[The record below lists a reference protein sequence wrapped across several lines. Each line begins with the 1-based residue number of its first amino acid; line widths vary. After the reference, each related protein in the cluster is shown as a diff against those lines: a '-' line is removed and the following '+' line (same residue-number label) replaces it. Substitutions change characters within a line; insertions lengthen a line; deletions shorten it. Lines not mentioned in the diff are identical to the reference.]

1 MGPSD
6 LRWKTTLCTGWIW
19 ISQVP
24 GYNAHRE
31 LKEIVADQSLE
42 NARLI
47 KEVEQMRKTH
57 QGLKDCNDY
66 RCLSEFAVGIVPRV
80 KARAKHALHIL
91 VIIISFRY

>member
-24 GYNAHRE
+24 GYN
-31 LKEIVADQSLE
+31 
-42 NARLI
+42 
-47 KEVEQMRKTH
+47 EVEQMRKTH